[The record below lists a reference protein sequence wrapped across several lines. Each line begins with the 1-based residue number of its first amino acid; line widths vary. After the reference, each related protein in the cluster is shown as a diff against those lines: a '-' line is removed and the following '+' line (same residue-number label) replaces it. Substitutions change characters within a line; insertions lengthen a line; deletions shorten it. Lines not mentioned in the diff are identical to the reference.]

1 MNLHVGTVG
10 TVDGAA
16 EPATRLS
23 EDAIRWATTR
33 NISRATLERLGVASG
48 TAFFP
53 DLERK
58 APALFFRYRDG
69 WKARAFPH
77 KGFVANKGFKPS
89 FWNQDAILA
98 SNPEA
103 VFITEGELDAC
114 ALVEAGIEAAQVLSV
129 PNGAVERTEENDRP
143 RGYRYVEDALE
154 AGLHRTKKF
163 VWCGDNDPAGLSLRA
178 DMVRLIGAARFQF
191 VEWPE
196 GCKDANDMLRSDG
209 AQALRELVTEGALPW
224 PVEGLYRLNE
234 LPEPVPLSLWN
245 PGFPEWESKVM
256 LAPRTLSVVTGH
268 PGHGK
273 TQLWTE
279 IWHNVV
285 KAHDLVACVASFET
299 RPKPHMR
306 RTLRTLHSGVLEYQ
320 MDDQQRRAA
329 DDWIGEHYL
338 FLQHPD
344 QRPSLEWFLDTAEV
358 AVVRHGARIVQI
370 DPWNRLEAARGKDES
385 ETDYIGRCLRTL
397 HGFANDLN
405 CHVQI
410 VAHPSKMGQERR
422 TQPPHLEDISGSK
435 NWDNMPD
442 QGFAVHRPKVF
453 EAGSRQTGAE
463 LYCRKAR
470 FEELGHPCKLLL
482 NFDLAKGRYV
492 STDYEVGYGGG
503 RA

>member
-23 EDAIRWATTR
+23 EDATRWAATR

-58 APALFFRYRDG
+58 APALFFRYRNG
-69 WKARAFPH
+69 WKARAFPD

-89 FWNQDAILA
+89 FWNQDAVLA
-98 SNPEA
+98 SNPET

-114 ALVEAGIEAAQVLSV
+114 ALVEAGIAADQVLSV

-143 RGYRYVEDALE
+143 RGYRYVEEALE
-154 AGLHRTKKF
+154 AGLNRTRKF

-234 LPEPVPLSLWN
+234 LPEPAPLSLWS

-256 LAPRTLSVVTGH
+256 LAPRTLVGRHRTS
-268 PGHGK
+268 
-273 TQLWTE
+273 
-279 IWHNVV
+279 
-285 KAHDLVACVASFET
+285 
-299 RPKPHMR
+299 RPR
-306 RTLRTLHSGVLEYQ
+306 QDATLDSD
-320 MDDQQRRAA
+320 MAQRRKGARSGRLRRIVRDAPETTHAA
-329 DDWIGEHYL
+329 DIANAAQW
-338 FLQHPD
+338 
-344 QRPSLEWFLDTAEV
+344 R
-358 AVVRHGARIVQI
+358 ARIS
-370 DPWNRLEAARGKDES
+370 DG
-385 ETDYIGRCLRTL
+385 
-397 HGFANDLN
+397 
-405 CHVQI
+405 
-410 VAHPSKMGQERR
+410 
-422 TQPPHLEDISGSK
+422 
-435 NWDNMPD
+435 
-442 QGFAVHRPKVF
+442 
-453 EAGSRQTGAE
+453 
-463 LYCRKAR
+463 
-470 FEELGHPCKLLL
+470 
-482 NFDLAKGRYV
+482 
-492 STDYEVGYGGG
+492 
-503 RA
+503 

>member
-1 MNLHVGTVG
+1 
-10 TVDGAA
+10 
-16 EPATRLS
+16 
-23 EDAIRWATTR
+23 
-33 NISRATLERLGVASG
+33 
-48 TAFFP
+48 
-53 DLERK
+53 
-58 APALFFRYRDG
+58 
-69 WKARAFPH
+69 
-77 KGFVANKGFKPS
+77 
-89 FWNQDAILA
+89 
-98 SNPEA
+98 
-103 VFITEGELDAC
+103 
-114 ALVEAGIEAAQVLSV
+114 
-129 PNGAVERTEENDRP
+129 
-143 RGYRYVEDALE
+143 
-154 AGLHRTKKF
+154 
-163 VWCGDNDPAGLSLRA
+163 
-178 DMVRLIGAARFQF
+178 
-191 VEWPE
+191 
-196 GCKDANDMLRSDG
+196 
-209 AQALRELVTEGALPW
+209 
-224 PVEGLYRLNE
+224 
-234 LPEPVPLSLWN
+234 
-245 PGFPEWESKVM
+245 
-256 LAPRTLSVVTGH
+256 
-268 PGHGK
+268 
-273 TQLWTE
+273 
-279 IWHNVV
+279 
-285 KAHDLVACVASFET
+285 
-299 RPKPHMR
+299 MR

-470 FEELGHPCKLLL
+470 FEDLGYVCRLKMNL
-482 NFDLAKGRYV
+482 DLAAGRYR
-492 STDYEVGYGGG
+492 SADYAGTAGWN
-503 RA
+503 RAA